1 MYCLSSSNLFSVHSL
16 GAMLGCVSISQNT
29 PSISEWY
36 GSMVQAEAL
45 AYRYPPNRPYPL
57 TRTPYLHVNFCF
69 SFETNHPPDS
79 EKPILWQISIMGS
92 LQAAWFFVL
101 GQSVIAQQYSSSA
114 PLSTSIP
121 SASLLPHCGYYDV
134 YTYLHLRSAIPSLL
148 PPEGLEQNYHT
159 HAFVRTV

>member
-1 MYCLSSSNLFSVHSL
+1 MPCW
-16 GAMLGCVSISQNT
+16 GACPFLRTQLRYQYGTSRWSRPK
-29 PSISEWY
+29 PSPI
-36 GSMVQAEAL
+36 AT
-45 AYRYPPNRPYPL
+45 RPNRPYPL

-134 YTYLHLRSAIPSLL
+134 YTYLHLRSAVPSLL